1 MNIEVLGANI
11 PRADKSIIQAL
22 IDANLIHVGE
32 DNQLHVTEH
41 KKAPLTEP
49 TKAD

>member
-1 MNIEVLGANI
+1 MHIKVLGANI

-22 IDANLIHVGE
+22 IDKGLIYRGE

-41 KKAPLTEP
+41 RKST
-49 TKAD
+49 TRADQSN